1 MIIEMKPLDT
11 LFFRDSKPF
20 SRGEDTW
27 ADTIFPPY
35 PSTVYG
41 ALRTAWFKQNIKE
54 FEYLKESKK
63 LNTDD
68 DPTKRLK
75 INSILIKKNDDF
87 LFPLPRDI
95 LQSKG
100 KNDEDS
106 EFKRLLLSGE
116 KHLTSA
122 KNIDLLINPY
132 DEIFSYE
139 PFWMSELDLADYLKG
154 DISNFEKL
162 LKREN
167 LFELEPKIGIA
178 RERFTRCSKDGN
190 LYRVGMLRLKEG
202 VSIYVD
208 FEGLELAEDFFRLGG
223 EGKFVE
229 VKRIEKK
236 LEIPLPEIT
245 NNRFVLYLSTHAI
258 FKEGWLPEW
267 IGENGLERKIHGTS
281 IKVKLLTAA
290 IGKPVYIGGFD
301 IAKGEP
307 KPMYKAVPGG
317 SVYYFEILDGNV
329 DDLKKIHGRSISDVY
344 SEQGFG
350 VCYVGK
356 C

>member
-1 MIIEMKPLDT
+1 M
-11 LFFRDSKPF
+11 
-20 SRGEDTW
+20 
-27 ADTIFPPY
+27 
-35 PSTVYG
+35 
-41 ALRTAWFKQNIKE
+41 
-54 FEYLKESKK
+54 
-63 LNTDD
+63 
-68 DPTKRLK
+68 
-75 INSILIKKNDDF
+75 
-87 LFPLPRDI
+87 
-95 LQSKG
+95 
-100 KNDEDS
+100 
-106 EFKRLLLSGE
+106 
-116 KHLTSA
+116 
-122 KNIDLLINPY
+122 
-132 DEIFSYE
+132 
-139 PFWMSELDLADYLKG
+139 
-154 DISNFEKL
+154 
-162 LKREN
+162 
-167 LFELEPKIGIA
+167 
-178 RERFTRCSKDGN
+178 
-190 LYRVGMLRLKEG
+190 
-202 VSIYVD
+202 
-208 FEGLELAEDFFRLGG
+208 
-223 EGKFVE
+223 
-229 VKRIEKK
+229 
-236 LEIPLPEIT
+236 PEIT

>member
-1 MIIEMKPLDT
+1 MIIEVKPRDT

-68 DPTKRLK
+68 DPTKKLK
-75 INSILIKKNDDF
+75 INSILIKNNDDF

-95 LQSKG
+95 LQSKD
-100 KNDEDS
+100 KNGE
-106 EFKRLLLSGE
+106 ENKLKRLLLSDE

-122 KNIDLLINPY
+122 KNMNLLINPY

-139 PFWMSELDLADYLKG
+139 PSWMSELNLTNYLKG
-154 DISNFEKL
+154 DISNFGKP
-162 LKREN
+162 LKRGN

-178 RERFTRCSKDGN
+178 RERLTHSSKDGN

-208 FEGLELAEDFFRLGG
+208 FEGLELAEDVFRLGG

-236 LEIPLPEIT
+236 LDVPLPEIT
-245 NNRFVLYLSTHAI
+245 DNRFLLYLSTHSI
-258 FKEGWLPEW
+258 FKKGWLPEH
-267 IGENGLERKIHGTS
+267 IDENSLEGKIHNTS
-281 IKVKLLTAA
+281 IEVRLLTAA

-317 SVYYFEILDGNV
+317 SRQAGV
-329 DDLKKIHGRSISDVY
+329 
-344 SEQGFG
+344 QGG
-350 VCYVGK
+350 VRRALRALH
-356 C
+356 